1 MKGYLT
7 LRKQALQLLNNG
19 LSANHHYHGLN
30 HTLNVLKVCNAAIRR
45 EKIAPEDAKLLRI
58 AALYHDTGFVV
69 GYKAHEDE
77 SIRLVTKAMTQLGM
91 DKQSVSKVQNLI
103 RATKTPQ
110 APKTQLERILCD
122 ADLDYLGRKDY
133 PEISQKLYRE
143 LKAFQLV
150 ASAEAW
156 REQQI
161 AFLQNHRYHTPFAK
175 KNREPVKQKRILEL
189 KSAL

>member
-1 MKGYLT
+1 MKGYLK

-19 LSANHHYHGLN
+19 LTANHHYHGVY

-45 EKIAPEDAKLLRI
+45 EKIAPQDAKLLRI

-69 GYKAHEDE
+69 CYKAHEEE
-77 SIRLVTKAMTQLGM
+77 SVRLATEAMTQLGI
-91 DKQSVSKVQNLI
+91 DKQSIAKVQNLI

-122 ADLDYLGRKDY
+122 ADLDYLGRNDY
-133 PEISQKLYRE
+133 PEISHKLYQE

-150 ASAEAW
+150 ASEEAW
-156 REQQI
+156 REKQI

-175 KNREPVKQKRILEL
+175 KNREPVKQKRIQEL
-189 KSAL
+189 KSVL

>member
-1 MKGYLT
+1 MKGYLK
-7 LRKQALQLLNNG
+7 LRKQALQLLKNG
-19 LSANHHYHGLN
+19 LTADHHYHGVY

-45 EKIAPEDAKLLRI
+45 EKIAPQDAKLLRI
-58 AALYHDTGFVV
+58 AALYHDTGFVDTYE
-69 GYKAHEDE
+69 GHEDE
-77 SIRLVTKAMTQLGM
+77 SIRLVTAAMTQLGV
-91 DKQSVSKVQNLI
+91 DTQSVKKVQNLI

-110 APKTQLERILCD
+110 EPKTRLEKILCD

-150 ASAEAW
+150 ASEEAW

-161 AFLQNHRYHTPFAK
+161 AFLQKHRYHTAFAK
-175 KNREPVKQKRILEL
+175 KNREPVKQKRIQEL
-189 KSAL
+189 KSVL